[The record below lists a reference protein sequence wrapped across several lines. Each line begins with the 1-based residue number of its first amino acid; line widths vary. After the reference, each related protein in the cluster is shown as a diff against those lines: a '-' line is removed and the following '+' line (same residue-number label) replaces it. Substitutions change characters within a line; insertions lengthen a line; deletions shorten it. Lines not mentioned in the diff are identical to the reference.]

1 MVLDR
6 LVGGVEAGRCWAVVA
21 GDADATGSGSGA
33 FVGGGVDPGRAGG
46 AVDVA
51 EDVPRTGV
59 PTGVG
64 DEGAV
69 T

>member
-1 MVLDR
+1 MVLAR
-6 LVGGVEAGRCWAVVA
+6 VVGGVEAGRCWAVVA
-21 GDADATGSGSGA
+21 DDADATGSGSGA
-33 FVGGGVDPGRAGG
+33 FVGGGVDAGRAEGT
-46 AVDVA
+46 VEVA